1 MRSAY
6 KAVWGVLC
14 LLFLAVPA
22 VSSAE
27 SYDGSQFLLSWS
39 ESPSHSQTITW
50 HSPSRR
56 EGYVQY
62 NKSGGELSGQ
72 HQVKAEIT
80 DVGETGY
87 YRYEAVLKGLSHNTT
102 YDYRVGNGAEWSQIR
117 TFTTAPDPETWEEKS
132 ETSFDFLYL
141 GDVQYRNRNRDYGE
155 WGKLLQD
162 IRERNPG
169 IAFALIGGDM
179 VNSSRKMKD
188 WNLFLDNASPVF
200 SYIPM
205 MPAIGNHETSVK
217 ADPYLQMLA
226 LPENGPQDLE
236 EEFYS
241 FDYGNCHIIVLNT
254 CFFLDNRKA
263 SMAEEWDEKLHEIRI
278 WMEEDLRKSNAKWK
292 LAVLHHPPYG
302 ISNGDSVYEWIRQE
316 WEPILEK
323 GEIDL
328 ALCGH
333 QHIYMRTKE
342 IGGIT
347 YVIGNSG
354 KRRSTYYNGENAP
367 AYTKALDAVNSNY
380 QIIRVEK
387 DRLSLLSYDEKGQI
401 IDRWSK
407 EKHEKGILKGAIA
420 GLIFA
425 PVMIAGIAAAVR
437 RKKRP

>member
-87 YRYEAVLKGLSHNTT
+87 YRYEAVLKGLRHNTT
-102 YDYRVGNGAEWSQIR
+102 YDYRVGNGTEWSQIR
-117 TFTTAPDPETWEEKS
+117 TFTTAPDHEIWEEKS

-188 WNLFLDNASPVF
+188 WNLFLDNASSVF

-226 LPENGPQDLE
+226 LPEKGHQDL
-236 EEFYS
+236 
-241 FDYGNCHIIVLNT
+241 
-254 CFFLDNRKA
+254 
-263 SMAEEWDEKLHEIRI
+263 
-278 WMEEDLRKSNAKWK
+278 
-292 LAVLHHPPYG
+292 
-302 ISNGDSVYEWIRQE
+302 
-316 WEPILEK
+316 
-323 GEIDL
+323 
-328 ALCGH
+328 
-333 QHIYMRTKE
+333 
-342 IGGIT
+342 
-347 YVIGNSG
+347 
-354 KRRSTYYNGENAP
+354 
-367 AYTKALDAVNSNY
+367 
-380 QIIRVEK
+380 
-387 DRLSLLSYDEKGQI
+387 
-401 IDRWSK
+401 
-407 EKHEKGILKGAIA
+407 
-420 GLIFA
+420 
-425 PVMIAGIAAAVR
+425 
-437 RKKRP
+437 